1 MRKLSILF
9 VVAIAAIF
17 TMSSCQNYKAKNVEL
32 TNMNDSL
39 NYTLGL
45 SNGEGIKNY
54 YMQNDTTDAALKEFI
69 GALDKAFKSETAA
82 GNEGEMY
89 QLGLNIGKSIKQQE
103 SAGLMNN
110 RTLAFKMNL
119 VRQGLINGLKQFQDS
134 TMTPEYVQNYL
145 QETMRKVQEEQIK
158 AVSLEEDNHEGH
170 QH

>member
-9 VVAIAAIF
+9 VVALVAIF

-32 TNMNDSL
+32 TNLNDSL

-69 GALDKAFKSETAA
+69 SALDKAFKGEAAA
-82 GNEGEMY
+82 GNEDEMY

-103 SAGLMNN
+103 NTGLMNN
-110 RTLAFKMNL
+110 RALVVKMNL
-119 VRQGLINGLKQFQDS
+119 VKQGLINGLKQFQDNS
-134 TMTPEYVQNYL
+134 MTPENAQDYL
-145 QETMRKVQEEQIK
+145 QETMRKIQEEQIK
-158 AVSLEEDNHEGH
+158 AVEDNSYEGH